1 MTQVFAKD
9 KINGFKVTCNPEGE
23 LQGRW
28 PEAETEKLI
37 YEEGKKVQVFTM
49 TQ

>member
-28 PEAETEKLI
+28 PEVETDQ
-37 YEEGKKVQVFTM
+37 KKVQVFTM
-49 TQ
+49 T